1 MAMVAKR
8 AERRAA
14 TAKPAATLERRR
26 FSVDEYDRM
35 IEAGILQEDE
45 HVELLGGEIVC
56 MAPIGIPHANV
67 VSFLLNWFARRLPEA
82 FHVRVQDPIRIP
94 PGAEPEP
101 DIAIVR
107 GPIGTYS
114 RAHPEP
120 ADVLLLI
127 EVADTSLA
135 HDREVKGPLYAAAG
149 IPDYWLLDLTGE
161 QLLVHREPKRGRYTK
176 VETVQRG
183 DILAPL
189 AFPDLVLP
197 LQELLGSAPQ
207 A

>member
-1 MAMVAKR
+1 MVAKR
-8 AERRAA
+8 AERR
-14 TAKPAATLERRR
+14 TPTTMATLARRR

-35 IEAGILQEDE
+35 IAAGILQEDE
-45 HVELLGGEIVC
+45 HVELLGGAIVC

-94 PGAEPEP
+94 PKAEPEP
-101 DIAIVR
+101 DLVIVR
-107 GPIGTYS
+107 GPIGTYA
-114 RAHPEP
+114 RAHPGP
-120 ADVLLLI
+120 ADVLLAI

-135 HDREVKGPLYAAAG
+135 HDRDVKGPLYAAAG
-149 IPDYWLLDLTGE
+149 IPDYWLLDLVGE
-161 QLLVHREPKRGRYTK
+161 QMLVHREPKRGSYTK
-176 VETVQRG
+176 VETLRCS
-183 DILAPL
+183 DTLAPL

-197 LQELLGSAPQ
+197 LAELLGPAPQ

>member
-1 MAMVAKR
+1 MVAKR
-8 AERRAA
+8 TAA
-14 TAKPAATLERRR
+14 APAAPVVLARRR

-56 MAPIGIPHANV
+56 MAPIGISHANL

-82 FHVRVQDPIRIP
+82 FHIRVQDPIRLP
-94 PGAEPEP
+94 PKSEPEP

-107 GPIGTYS
+107 GPVGSYS
-114 RAHPEP
+114 HAHPGP

-127 EVADTSLA
+127 EVADSSLA
-135 HDREVKGPLYAAAG
+135 YDRDVKGPLYAAAG
-149 IPDYWLLDLTGE
+149 IPDYWLLDLASE
-161 QLLVHREPKRGRYTK
+161 QLLVHREPKRGRYTT
-176 VETVQRG
+176 VEALHRG
-183 DILAPL
+183 ASVPPL
-189 AFPDLVLP
+189 AFPELALP
-197 LQELLGSAPQ
+197 LDELLGPAPQ

>member
-1 MAMVAKR
+1 MVAKR
-8 AERRAA
+8 AERRTA
-14 TAKPAATLERRR
+14 AKPAARLERRR
-26 FSVDEYDRM
+26 FSVDEYDRL

-82 FHVRVQDPIRIP
+82 FHVRVQDPIRVP
-94 PGAEPEP
+94 PNAEPEP
-101 DIAIVR
+101 DLVIVR
-107 GPIGTYS
+107 GPIGTYF
-114 RAHPEP
+114 RAHPGP
-120 ADVLLLI
+120 ADVLLVI

-135 HDREVKGPLYAAAG
+135 HDRDVKGPLYAAAG

-161 QLLVHREPKRGRYTK
+161 QILVQREPKRGRYTR
-176 VETVQRG
+176 VEAVRRG
-183 DILAPL
+183 GTLAPL

-197 LQELLGSAPQ
+197 LDELLGPAPQ